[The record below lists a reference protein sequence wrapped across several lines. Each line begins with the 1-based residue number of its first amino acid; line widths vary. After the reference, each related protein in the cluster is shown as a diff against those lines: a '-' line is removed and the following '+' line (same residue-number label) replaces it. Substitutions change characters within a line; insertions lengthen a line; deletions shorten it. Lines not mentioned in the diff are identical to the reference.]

1 MKQKFSLCGLVLLL
15 IIIYLRKLPTR
26 RLAEEQNIIIKSA
39 DKGSYVVVRDRDYWL
54 AEADRQLKN
63 NETYEMK
70 AVLLRR

>member
-39 DKGSYVVVRDRDYWL
+39 DKGSYVVARDRDYWL